1 LEIRYLDIMG
11 KNQITI
17 VVAIIRNEN
26 GDVLLARRNEPGLKD
41 AHDKWEFVGGGIEFG
56 ENPEEALKREV
67 LEEAGVEVEI
77 TRLLPKIFS
86 EMLNK
91 ETQVIV
97 MSYECK
103 IISGELKAGLDQE
116 IAELKF
122 VPLKEVKN
130 YNTFKN
136 IQKTVDLLN

>member
-1 LEIRYLDIMG
+1 MG

-67 LEEAGVEVEI
+67 LEEAGVEVEVVKM
-77 TRLLPKIFS
+77 LPKIFS
-86 EMLNK
+86 VMLNK

>member
-1 LEIRYLDIMG
+1 MEDLQKRLE
-11 KNQITI
+11 
-17 VVAIIRNEN
+17 
-26 GDVLLARRNEPGLKD
+26 
-41 AHDKWEFVGGGIEFG
+41 
-56 ENPEEALKREV
+56 EV

>member
-1 LEIRYLDIMG
+1 MG

>member
-1 LEIRYLDIMG
+1 MG

-86 EMLNK
+86 VMLNK

>member
-1 LEIRYLDIMG
+1 MG
-11 KNQITI
+11 KIQITI

>member
-1 LEIRYLDIMG
+1 MEIRYLDIMG